1 MKKRIYR
8 RRIFVSILIHVLLF
22 LVVYALQDMILI
34 HLQLFGLVPLLLPVA
49 ATGVA
54 VFEGRDIGGIAG
66 LFVGIMCDISFNAPV
81 GVFTVLLTFTGLLV
95 GTLADTV
102 MRRGFLSFY
111 IASVVVLVI
120 SVAAQMF
127 PLVFFNGVPPQML
140 FMVAMRQTLYSMLFV
155 FPMYP
160 IVKSLGR
167 RAGRI
172 LPPSKIR

>member
-1 MKKRIYR
+1 MKKRLYR
-8 RRIFVSILIHVLLF
+8 RRIFVSIILHALLF
-22 LVVYALQDMILI
+22 FVIYALQDMILI
-34 HLQLFGLVPLLLPVA
+34 HLQLFGLVPLILPVA
-49 ATGVA
+49 ATGIA

-66 LFVGIMCDISFNAPV
+66 IFAGIMCDISFNAPV

-111 IASVVVLVI
+111 IASVVVLAI

-127 PLVFFNGVPPQML
+127 PLVFFTGIPPQAL
-140 FMVAMRQTLYSMLFV
+140 AMVAMRQTIFSMLFV
-155 FPMYP
+155 FPIYP
-160 IVKSLGR
+160 VVRALGR

-172 LPPSKIR
+172 LPPGRIR